1 MKKRQLGKS
10 DIFVSE
16 IGLGCMSLPTN
27 QVEAN
32 KIINLALENGITY
45 FDTADLYDKGKNEE
59 IVGNALKNKRQNII
73 LATKVGNRLNESG
86 EGWSWDPS
94 KKWITSAIH
103 QSLKRLQTDY
113 IDIYQLHGGTM
124 DDDVDEVIDTMESL
138 KKEGLIREY
147 GISSIR
153 PNVIE
158 RFLQKSSAVSVMM
171 QYSLLDRRP
180 EEWFTLLE
188 QNDATLLSRGTLAKG
203 LLTADGLN
211 RAKKTKEYLSYSQKE
226 LIAVIEQLQAI
237 NAPITSIAIQ
247 YVLQVKTNGS
257 MVIGASRTEQL
268 LESMKAYN
276 TLVPEKLLQ
285 KASEI
290 TKQDIYRE
298 HRTLNLP
305 LN

>member
-124 DDDVDEVIDTMESL
+124 EDDVDEVIDTMESL

-276 TLVPEKLLQ
+276 TLVPEELLQ